1 MSTYFEHNLENLRSK
16 LLLMGQLANES
27 LKTSIK
33 ALINGDPVLAKSVR
47 EKDEEIDNLENEI
60 SEIVTT
66 YLSTHAPV
74 AADLRLLVA
83 TLKISHDLERIGDE
97 AKAIARRS
105 RKTAL
110 HQFNEIP
117 RMNEIAQEMLQD
129 SLSVFVEFDEAKA
142 KSIWTRDLQVDKLHG
157 ENNRFCL
164 NMTEKEP
171 TSATSAFEILFI
183 SKSLERIADHAVN
196 ISKEV
201 VFMATSVDVRHAA
214 KYKKSVLKKKLLT
227 EGKGKSL
234 KSF

>member
-214 KYKKSVLKKKLLT
+214 KYKKSVLKKKLVA
-227 EGKGKSL
+227 EG
-234 KSF
+234 

>member
-214 KYKKSVLKKKLLT
+214 KYKKSALKKKLAA
-227 EGKGKSL
+227 EG
-234 KSF
+234 

>member
-27 LKTSIK
+27 LRTSIK

-47 EKDEEIDNLENEI
+47 EKDEEIDNLDNEI
-60 SEIVTT
+60 SEIVST
-66 YLSTHAPV
+66 YLSSHAPV

-214 KYKKSVLKKKLLT
+214 KYKKSVLKKKLLA
-227 EGKGKSL
+227 EG
-234 KSF
+234 

>member
-27 LKTSIK
+27 LRTSIK
-33 ALINGDPVLAKSVR
+33 ALINADPVLAKSVR

-105 RKTAL
+105 RKTAH

-214 KYKKSVLKKKLLT
+214 KYKKSVLKKKVLA
-227 EGKGKSL
+227 EG
-234 KSF
+234 

>member
-27 LKTSIK
+27 LRTSIK
-33 ALINGDPVLAKSVR
+33 ALINADPVLAKSVR

-97 AKAIARRS
+97 AKAIARSS

-214 KYKKSVLKKKLLT
+214 KYKKSVLKKKLLA
-227 EGKGKSL
+227 EG
-234 KSF
+234 

>member
-27 LKTSIK
+27 LRTSIK

-105 RKTAL
+105 RKTVL
-110 HQFNEIP
+110 QHFNEIP

-171 TSATSAFEILFI
+171 TAATSAFEILFI

-201 VFMATSVDVRHAA
+201 VFMATSIDVRHAPE
-214 KYKKSVLKKKLLT
+214 YKKSVLKKNLSS
-227 EGKGKSL
+227 EG
-234 KSF
+234 

>member
-33 ALINGDPVLAKSVR
+33 ALINGDPVLAKGVR

-214 KYKKSVLKKKLLT
+214 KYKKSVLKKKLLA
-227 EGKGKSL
+227 EG
-234 KSF
+234 

>member
-33 ALINGDPVLAKSVR
+33 ALINADPVLAKSVR

-142 KSIWTRDLQVDKLHG
+142 KSIWNRDLQVDKLHG

-214 KYKKSVLKKKLLT
+214 KYKKSVLKK
-227 EGKGKSL
+227 S
-234 KSF
+234 S

>member
-27 LKTSIK
+27 LRTSIK

-97 AKAIARRS
+97 AKAIARRA

-214 KYKKSVLKKKLLT
+214 KYKKSVLKKKLAA
-227 EGKGKSL
+227 EG
-234 KSF
+234 

>member
-27 LKTSIK
+27 LRTSIK
-33 ALINGDPVLAKSVR
+33 ALINADPVLAKSVR

-214 KYKKSVLKKKLLT
+214 KYKKSVLKKKLAA
-227 EGKGKSL
+227 EG
-234 KSF
+234 

>member
-33 ALINGDPVLAKSVR
+33 ALINADPLLAKSVR

-201 VFMATSVDVRHAA
+201 VFMATSVDVRHSA
-214 KYKKSVLKKKLLT
+214 KYKKSVLKKKLLA
-227 EGKGKSL
+227 EG
-234 KSF
+234 

>member
-157 ENNRFCL
+157 ENTRFCL

-214 KYKKSVLKKKLLT
+214 KYKKSALKKKLAA
-227 EGKGKSL
+227 EG
-234 KSF
+234 

>member
-27 LKTSIK
+27 LKMSIK
-33 ALINGDPVLAKSVR
+33 ALLEGDTVLAKSVR
-47 EKDEEIDNLENEI
+47 EKDEEIDNHENEI
-60 SEIVTT
+60 SEMVTT

-117 RMNEIAQEMLQD
+117 KMNDIAQEMLQD
-129 SLSVFVEFDEAKA
+129 SLSVFVEFDEQKA
-142 KSIWTRDLQVDKLHG
+142 KSIWTRDLQVDKL
-157 ENNRFCL
+157 NACNINR
-164 NMTEKEP
+164 
-171 TSATSAFEILFI
+171 SA
-183 SKSLERIADHAVN
+183 
-196 ISKEV
+196 
-201 VFMATSVDVRHAA
+201 
-214 KYKKSVLKKKLLT
+214 
-227 EGKGKSL
+227 
-234 KSF
+234 

>member
-1 MSTYFEHNLENLRSK
+1 MVFTGSANL
-16 LLLMGQLANES
+16 QLAKDAQS
-27 LKTSIK
+27 
-33 ALINGDPVLAKSVR
+33 NGDPVLAKSVW

-105 RKTAL
+105 RKTVL

-214 KYKKSVLKKKLLT
+214 KYKKSVLKKKLLA
-227 EGKGKSL
+227 EG
-234 KSF
+234 

>member
-33 ALINGDPVLAKSVR
+33 ALINADPVLAKSVR

-157 ENNRFCL
+157 ENTRFCL

-214 KYKKSVLKKKLLT
+214 KYKKSVLKKKLAA
-227 EGKGKSL
+227 EG
-234 KSF
+234 

>member
-27 LKTSIK
+27 LKMSIK
-33 ALINGDPVLAKSVR
+33 ALLEGDTVLAKSVR
-47 EKDEEIDNLENEI
+47 EKDEEIDNHENEI
-60 SEIVTT
+60 SEMVTT

-117 RMNEIAQEMLQD
+117 KMNDIAQEMLQD
-129 SLSVFVEFDEAKA
+129 SLSVFVEFDEQKA

-164 NMTEKEP
+164 NMTEKDP
-171 TSATSAFEILFI
+171 SSATSAFEILFI

-214 KYKKSVLKKKLLT
+214 EYKKSVLKKNLSS
-227 EGKGKSL
+227 EG
-234 KSF
+234 

>member
-33 ALINGDPVLAKSVR
+33 ALINADPVLAKSVR

-117 RMNEIAQEMLQD
+117 RMNEIAKEMLQD

-164 NMTEKEP
+164 HMTEKEP

-214 KYKKSVLKKKLLT
+214 KYKKSVLKKKLAA
-227 EGKGKSL
+227 EG
-234 KSF
+234 

>member
-27 LKTSIK
+27 LRTSIK
-33 ALINGDPVLAKSVR
+33 ALINADPVLAKSVR

-105 RKTAL
+105 RKTVL

-214 KYKKSVLKKKLLT
+214 KYKKSVLKKKLLA
-227 EGKGKSL
+227 EG
-234 KSF
+234 

>member
-33 ALINGDPVLAKSVR
+33 ALINADPVLAKSVR

-201 VFMATSVDVRHAA
+201 VFMATSVDVRHSA
-214 KYKKSVLKKKLLT
+214 KYKKSVLKKKLLA
-227 EGKGKSL
+227 EG
-234 KSF
+234 

>member
-27 LKTSIK
+27 LRTSIK
-33 ALINGDPVLAKSVR
+33 ALINADPVLAKSVR

-214 KYKKSVLKKKLLT
+214 KYKKSVLKKKLLA
-227 EGKGKSL
+227 EG
-234 KSF
+234 

>member
-1 MSTYFEHNLENLRSK
+1 
-16 LLLMGQLANES
+16 MGQLANES
-27 LKTSIK
+27 LRTSIK
-33 ALINGDPVLAKSVR
+33 ALINADPVLAKSVR

-214 KYKKSVLKKKLLT
+214 KYKKSVLKKKLAA
-227 EGKGKSL
+227 EG
-234 KSF
+234 

>member
-27 LKTSIK
+27 LRTSIK

-47 EKDEEIDNLENEI
+47 AKDEEIDNLENEI

-214 KYKKSVLKKKLLT
+214 KYKKSVLKKKLAA
-227 EGKGKSL
+227 EG
-234 KSF
+234 

>member
-27 LKTSIK
+27 LRTSIK
-33 ALINGDPVLAKSVR
+33 ALINADPVLAKSVR

-214 KYKKSVLKKKLLT
+214 KYKKSVLKKKLLA
-227 EGKGKSL
+227 EE
-234 KSF
+234 

>member
-27 LKTSIK
+27 LRTSIK

-142 KSIWTRDLQVDKLHG
+142 KSIWNRDLQVDKLHG

-214 KYKKSVLKKKLLT
+214 KYKKSVLKKKLLA
-227 EGKGKSL
+227 EG
-234 KSF
+234 

>member
-27 LKTSIK
+27 LRTSIK

-201 VFMATSVDVRHAA
+201 VFMATSVDVRHSA
-214 KYKKSVLKKKLLT
+214 KYKKSVLKKKLLA
-227 EGKGKSL
+227 EG
-234 KSF
+234 

>member
-33 ALINGDPVLAKSVR
+33 ALINADPVLAKSVR

-171 TSATSAFEILFI
+171 TSATTAFEILFI

-214 KYKKSVLKKKLLT
+214 KYKKSVLKKKLLAD
-227 EGKGKSL
+227 G
-234 KSF
+234 

>member
-27 LKTSIK
+27 LRTSIK

-214 KYKKSVLKKKLLT
+214 KYKKSVLKKKLLA
-227 EGKGKSL
+227 EG
-234 KSF
+234 

>member
-27 LKTSIK
+27 LRTSIK

-214 KYKKSVLKKKLLT
+214 KYKKSVLKKKLAA
-227 EGKGKSL
+227 EG
-234 KSF
+234 